1 MKKLIESI
9 EFVTTE
15 GEKKSVCLN
24 DRWQMY
30 EAFGSLTTK
39 KYSSEALIDWCN
51 NQLSFLRNCIENV
64 TAAKKVAECMFV
76 GSLTK
81 EQLENILAL
90 MADKAELKSE

>member
-15 GEKKSVCLN
+15 GEKKSVCLK

-39 KYSSEALIDWCN
+39 KYSSAALISWCD
-51 NQLSFLRNCIENV
+51 NQLSFLRKCIENV
-64 TAAKKVAECMFV
+64 KAAKVVAESMYV

-90 MADKAELKSE
+90 MADKAELNSQ